1 MGMKESCPII
11 PMDGS
16 AGAIVLG
23 NDKVCCEEN
32 HR

>member
-1 MGMKESCPII
+1 MGMEGVLPII

-16 AGAIVLG
+16 TGAIVLG

-32 HR
+32 NR